1 MQILLAT
8 EGKWG
13 KWGKWAK
20 RGGGESSRVVQ
31 ISSNRTWLNWVGFI
45 INGELG
51 EEGRG
56 RKREVEGRRIWGG
69 DSCVWSC
76 DRVKSI
82 YLFIYLTL
90 SCLRDNCART

>member
-13 KWGKWAK
+13 KWAK
-20 RGGGESSRVVQ
+20 RGGESSRVVQ

-51 EEGRG
+51 EEGKGGRG
-56 RKREVEGRRIWGG
+56 RWKGGEYGEGILVFGH
-69 DSCVWSC
+69 V
-76 DRVKSI
+76 I
-82 YLFIYLTL
+82 E
-90 SCLRDNCART
+90 